1 MLVDIIKSTWGLFI
15 NILKEIGGAAILIAI
30 STWIGKILINKA
42 IEKEKKDSQVKLK
55 ELQNKIDEK
64 MMDYQYKL
72 NNLQHQQQLKFQSL
86 HEERLTIIK
95 NLYIYMAELQ
105 DCTSVYIRE
114 LIENE
119 YIMTDVIKK
128 DYSDFRFS
136 AARFMDYG
144 NKNRIY
150 FNKKI
155 GKVIDEVTAMCTI
168 LLDMSHPESVEI
180 TGYIKENKEVMDKL
194 FKYMGN
200 DEVARFKESLEI
212 EFKKMLGVQED
223 DEQNEK

>member
-1 MLVDIIKSTWGLFI
+1 MSTDILKSTWDLSVG
-15 NILKEIGGAAILIAI
+15 ILREIGGAAILVGI

-42 IEKEKKDSQVKLK
+42 VEIEKKDSQEKLK
-55 ELQNKIDEK
+55 ELQSEIDKK

-114 LIENE
+114 LIENK
-119 YIMTDVIKK
+119 YIMTEEIEK
-128 DYSDFRFS
+128 DYYDFKFS

-144 NKNRIY
+144 NKNRIF

-155 GKVIDEVTAMCTI
+155 CKVIDEVTAMYSI
-168 LLDMSHPESVEI
+168 LLDISHPESVEI
-180 TGYIKENKEVMDKL
+180 TEYIKENKEVLDKI

-223 DEQNEK
+223 SEQK

>member
-1 MLVDIIKSTWGLFI
+1 MWELFI
-15 NILKEIGGAAILIAI
+15 NILREIGGAAILIAI
-30 STWIGKILINKA
+30 TAWIGKILINKA
-42 IEKEKKDSQVKLK
+42 VEKERERSQEKLK
-55 ELQNKIDEK
+55 ELQSKIDEK

-86 HEERLTIIK
+86 HEERLQIIK

-114 LIENE
+114 LIENK
-119 YIMTDVIKK
+119 YIMTDEIDK
-128 DYSDFRFS
+128 DYYDFRFS

-155 GKVIDEVTAMCTI
+155 CKDIDEVTAMCSI
-168 LLDMSHPESVEI
+168 LLDMSHPKSIENTE
-180 TGYIKENKEVMDKL
+180 YIKENKEALDIIL
-194 FKYMGN
+194 EYMGN

-223 DEQNEK
+223 NE